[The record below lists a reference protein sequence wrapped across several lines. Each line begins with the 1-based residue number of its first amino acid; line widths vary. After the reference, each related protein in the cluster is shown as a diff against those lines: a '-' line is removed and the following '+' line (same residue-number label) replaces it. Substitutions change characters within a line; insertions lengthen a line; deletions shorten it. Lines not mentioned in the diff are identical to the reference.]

1 MTTTVAELEH
11 QIDELRRQL
20 SEARETLRAIQD
32 GEVDAVVVGDGDR
45 PQVFTLDT
53 PDKPYRL
60 IVDQLHTGAA
70 TLTVEGTILAC
81 NDRLAAHLRREPAQ
95 LLGRP
100 LAEFVEPAYVP
111 LFVALLHD
119 ALAAPVEGEVVLL
132 PADGSRV
139 PLFLGVSA
147 LREGVAGVCLVVADL
162 TEQKR
167 RERLV
172 ADEALARSILEQVAD
187 AVVVCD
193 DAGTVQRAS
202 QAAHDLCG
210 QNPVLQPFSAVFP
223 LARRDD
229 PGDAVDV
236 ASAWRGA
243 TLRGWEVFFAR
254 PNGQRAELLLSA
266 GPLLA
271 AGGLVT
277 GAVITLTDITLLREA
292 QDELA
297 RRAAQLQEAD
307 QRKDEFLA
315 VLAHELR
322 NPLSP
327 IRASL
332 EIMHM
337 RELEDPHMRRSRD
350 IIGRQV
356 AHLTRLVDDLLEVSR
371 IRSGRIQLRS
381 EVVDLG
387 SAVARAIETHR
398 PVLDARGHRVFVR
411 LPERPVRVLADPIRL
426 AQIVGNLL
434 DNAAKYTG
442 DGGEVSVNVAQEGA
456 EAVIRVRDTGIG
468 VPPEMLAK
476 IFDLF
481 TQVQR
486 SLDRSHGGLGI
497 GLALVKR
504 LVDLHGGR
512 ALANS
517 DGPGRGSEFLV
528 YLPIADGAP
537 VQIAAETTTATT
549 TTTAPGPGRRLLLV
563 DDNLDAAE
571 SLSALLGLLGHDVRI
586 ASDGSAALTAAAEFR
601 PDVVLCD
608 IGLPRMDGYQVVAA
622 LRAQPRFATTRFV
635 ALTGYG
641 RDEDRR
647 RSLAAGFDAHLVK
660 PVELAKLTAALEA

>member
-1 MTTTVAELEH
+1 MSTVSELEN
-11 QIDELRRQL
+11 QVDELHRQL
-20 SEARETLRAIQD
+20 FEAQETLRAIQD
-32 GEVDAVVVGDGDR
+32 GEVDAVVVGDGER
-45 PQVFTLDT
+45 PRVFTLDT

-70 TLTVEGTILAC
+70 TLTVDGTILAC
-81 NDRLAAHLRREPAQ
+81 NDRLAGQLRRAPAE
-95 LLGRP
+95 LIGRR

-111 LFVALLHD
+111 LFIALLHD
-119 ALAAPVEGEVVLL
+119 ALAAPVEGELVLQ
-132 PADGSRV
+132 PADGARV

-147 LREGVAGVCLVVADL
+147 LREGVAGVCLIVADL
-162 TEQKR
+162 SEQKR

-210 QNPVLQPFSAVFP
+210 QNPVLRPFSAVFP

-229 PGDAVDV
+229 PGAAIDV
-236 ASAWRGA
+236 AAAWRGE
-243 TLRGWEVFFAR
+243 TLRGWEVFFVR

-271 AGGLVT
+271 AGGVVT
-277 GAVITLTDITLLREA
+277 GAVITLTDITLLHEA
-292 QDELA
+292 RDELA

-322 NPLSP
+322 NPLAP

-332 EIMHM
+332 EILHM
-337 RELEDPHMRRSRD
+337 REPADPQLRRSHD
-350 IIGRQV
+350 IISRQV
-356 AHLTRLVDDLLEVSR
+356 QHLTRLVDDLLEVSR

-381 EVVDLG
+381 ELVDLG
-387 SAVARAIETHR
+387 SAVARALETHR
-398 PVLDARGHRVFVR
+398 PMLDARGHRVVVR
-411 LPERPVRVLADPIRL
+411 LPARPVRVLADPTRI

-442 DGGEVSVNVAQEGA
+442 DGGEITVMVAQEGA
-456 EAVIRVRDTGIG
+456 EAVLRVRDTGIG
-468 VPPEMLAK
+468 VPPEMLAE

-486 SLDRSHGGLGI
+486 SLDRSQGGLGI
-497 GLALVKR
+497 GLALVQR

-512 ALANS
+512 ALAHS
-517 DGPGRGSEFLV
+517 DGPGRGSEFRV
-528 YLPIADGAP
+528 FLPIADGAAVP
-537 VQIAAETTTATT
+537 AAAEPTST
-549 TTTAPGPGRRLLLV
+549 PGPGRKLLLV

-571 SLSALLGLLGHDVRI
+571 SLSALLGLLGHDVRV
-586 ASDGSAALTAAAEFR
+586 ANDGSAALVAAAEFR